1 MEINLVPVFGVFGAF
16 LFVLAFLLITMRLAR
31 KR

>member
-1 MEINLVPVFGVFGAF
+1 MDLVPVLGVFGTF
-16 LFVLAFLLITMRLAR
+16 LFILAFLLITMRLAR

>member
-1 MEINLVPVFGVFGAF
+1 MDLVPDPWGFGTF
-16 LFVLAFLLITMRLAR
+16 LFILAFLLITMRLAR